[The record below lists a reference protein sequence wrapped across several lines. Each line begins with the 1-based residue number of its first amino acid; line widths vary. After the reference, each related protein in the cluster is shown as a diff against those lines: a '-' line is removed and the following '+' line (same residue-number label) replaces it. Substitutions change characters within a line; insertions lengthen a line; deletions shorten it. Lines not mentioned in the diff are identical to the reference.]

1 MKRLYFCRH
10 GESEANV
17 AGVWS
22 GQMETPLT
30 ANGRKQAKAAG
41 EQAKELNIDHILC
54 SPLSRAHDT
63 AKIIAEEIG
72 FPLDSLEINSLLIE
86 RHFGQME
93 GKHWSIDMDVDGF
106 VDVETRD
113 SVLNRARLTFEH
125 LETLPYDNILV
136 VSHGTF
142 GRALRHVTQPD
153 MPFGPGSAATRFPN
167 AQIVQL
173 L

>member
-1 MKRLYFCRH
+1 MKHLYFCRH

-22 GQMETPLT
+22 GQLETPLT

-41 EQAKELNIDHILC
+41 QAAKDIKIDHIMC

-63 AKIIAEEIG
+63 AKIIAGEIG
-72 FPLDSLEINSLLIE
+72 FPLDALEINSLLIE

-93 GKHWSIDMDVDGF
+93 GQPWSIDTDVDGF
-106 VDVETRD
+106 IDAETQD
-113 SVLNRARLTFEH
+113 SVMNRAHLVLEH

-136 VSHGTF
+136 VSHGSF
-142 GRALRHVTQPD
+142 GRALRTMVFPD
-153 MPFGPGSAATRFPN
+153 FPFIQGDPATRFPN

-173 L
+173 I